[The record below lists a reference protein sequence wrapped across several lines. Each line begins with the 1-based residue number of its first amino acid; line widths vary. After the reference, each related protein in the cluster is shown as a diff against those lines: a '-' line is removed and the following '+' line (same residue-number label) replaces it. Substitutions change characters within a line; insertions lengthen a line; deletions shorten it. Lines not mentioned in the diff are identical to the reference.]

1 MYFSIFCPM
10 QYFTRFVSIFLFFVL
25 TAPVSVRAQIIYAH
39 NLNFTGTN
47 DLFAIDLSDCSYC
60 PILTNSLPY
69 DQIFLPDQRFL
80 TASDLYDTNMNYLG
94 SAPVPSFSYSYA
106 SLNGLIYFA
115 SGLSFYGQLY
125 VMNPVTFQVTYL
137 GDFPTLFPLYGGQL
151 YVYNNELYSMAL
163 NAPHQIWKVNIANP
177 ANSTVWGSLPTN
189 SLSITTIRGTAYA
202 NNLVYI
208 ADAFPTASTRIL
220 RYNPANN
227 ELILLCQSS
236 GGYNFTPQVPV
247 FNVKPGYTNNLGVL
261 SGLTVSPPGVTLPC
275 ICLTNAGLMAYS
287 LPIKVCVPEPV
298 QFSPAIGTNVQPDD
312 ILQYIM
318 CTNPAVPLQ
327 TIVASSSTPSFSY
340 NPSTMQLGTY
350 YYIFSVAGNNING
363 AASQQDPC
371 FDISNN
377 YISAIWGN
385 APQVAFSVP
394 NMNFCQGQCIDLN
407 VSLTGVAPFSLT
419 YNTGGAN
426 QVINFTSNTGILT
439 LCPPGNV
446 PLGAFNVQAVRLED
460 QTCIC
465 D

>member
-1 MYFSIFCPM
+1 MISLNFAIIFFYFLSYAI
-10 QYFTRFVSIFLFFVL
+10 FTRLAFIFLFFILL
-25 TAPVSVRAQIIYAH
+25 TAPVSVRAQILYVNALDPSGGSLIA
-39 NLNFTGTN
+39 L
-47 DLFAIDLSDCSYC
+47 DLSDCSFC
-60 PILTNSLPY
+60 PVLTPAQFH
-69 DQIFLPDQRFL
+69 DHVFLPDQRFL
-80 TASDLYDTNMNYLG
+80 YGSNLYDTNMNYLG
-94 SAPVPSFSYSYA
+94 SVPIPPFSYSYA
-106 SLNGLIYFA
+106 SLNGLIYIVGGT
-115 SGLSFYGQLY
+115 SITQLSVLD
-125 VMNPVTFQVTYL
+125 PVTLQVTYL
-137 GDFPTLFPLYGGQL
+137 GDLPGSFPANGGHL
-151 YVYNNELYSMAL
+151 YVYNNELYSLAQSG
-163 NAPHQIWKVNIANP
+163 NQIWKVNIANP
-177 ANSTVWGSLPTN
+177 ASSTFWGSLPTGT
-189 SLSITTIRGTAYA
+189 LFVRGTAFA

-208 ADAFPTASTRIL
+208 TDGSAGYTNVH
-220 RYNPANN
+220 RYNPATN
-227 ELILLCQSS
+227 ELVLLCNNWTTPP
-236 GGYNFTPQVPV
+236 NF
-247 FNVKPGYTNNLGVL
+247 NLEPGYPNLFFIGL
-261 SGLTVSPPGVTLPC
+261 YGLTVSPPGVTLPC

-298 QFSPAIGTNVQPDD
+298 QFSPAIGTNLQPDD

-318 CTNPAVPLQ
+318 CTNPAAPLQ
-327 TIVASSSTPSFSY
+327 TTVASSNTPSFSY

-377 YISAIWGN
+377 YISVIWGN

-439 LCPPGNV
+439 LCPLGNV